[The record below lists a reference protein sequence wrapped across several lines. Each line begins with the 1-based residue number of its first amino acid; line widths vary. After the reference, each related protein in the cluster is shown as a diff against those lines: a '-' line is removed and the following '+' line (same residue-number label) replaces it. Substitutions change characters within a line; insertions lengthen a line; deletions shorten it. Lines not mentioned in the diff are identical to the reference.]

1 MSLYLKFT
9 LDGKIWG
16 SCIRQKYV
24 LTKYVLEKIRQ
35 KYEEAVLESI
45 IEYFDT

>member
-1 MSLYLKFT
+1 MSLHLKFT
-9 LDGKIWG
+9 PDGKIWG
-16 SCIRQKYV
+16 ICIRQYV
-24 LTKYVLEKIRQ
+24 LTKYVLDKIRQ